1 MRNFPQLPS
10 AWSGNL
16 PRRPPDRLIA
26 MGRVAGAYGVR
37 GWLKVAPGGG
47 VLDTLAGAREWWIG
61 ARAYAVVEARPH
73 GGTVVAQ
80 LEGLQTREQ
89 AQRLKGEEVS
99 VRRDALPQPG
109 EGHYYLDDL
118 VGLEVVNEQGERL
131 GIVKKI
137 FSNGAQD
144 VMEVAGDRTHLMPWV
159 PSVVKQVDLPRGRI
173 TVEWGAD
180 W

>member
-1 MRNFPQLPS
+1 
-10 AWSGNL
+10 
-16 PRRPPDRLIA
+16 

-47 VLDTLAGAREWWIG
+47 VRDALPAAPEWWIG
-61 ARAYAVVEARPH
+61 GRAYAVSEAKAH
-73 GGTVVAQ
+73 GATVVAKLAG
-80 LEGLQTREQ
+80 LESREQ
-89 AQRLKGEEVS
+89 AQALRGEQVS
-99 VRRDALPQPG
+99 VRREALPPPD

-131 GIVKKI
+131 GVVQRM

-144 VMEVAGDRTHLMPWV
+144 VMEVAGERTHLMPWV
-159 PSVVKQVDLPRGRI
+159 PAVVKAVDLFDGRI
-173 TVEWGAD
+173 TVAWGAD

>member
-1 MRNFPQLPS
+1 
-10 AWSGNL
+10 
-16 PRRPPDRLIA
+16 

-47 VLDTLAGAREWWIG
+47 VLDTLAGAAEWWIG
-61 ARAYAVVEARPH
+61 ARPYAVAEAKVH
-73 GGTVVAQ
+73 GATVVAR
-80 LEGLQTREQ
+80 LEGLANREQ
-89 AQRLKGEEVS
+89 ALALKGQEVC
-99 VRRDALPQPG
+99 VRREALPPPG

-131 GIVKKI
+131 GVVKRI

-144 VMEVAGDRTHLMPWV
+144 VMEVTGERTHLMPWV
-159 PSVVKQVDLPRGRI
+159 PSVVKDVDLTARRI
-173 TVEWGAD
+173 VVEWGAD